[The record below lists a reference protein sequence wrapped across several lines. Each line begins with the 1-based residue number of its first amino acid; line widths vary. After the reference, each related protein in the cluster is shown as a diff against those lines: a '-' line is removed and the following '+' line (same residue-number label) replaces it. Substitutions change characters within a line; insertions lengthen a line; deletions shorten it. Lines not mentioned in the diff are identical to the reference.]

1 MEGSEMVAP
10 TLTVDFKGLCA
21 FVANAEHPEAAT
33 RLDVVMVAAEEA
45 IPGLCRHDPVLIF
58 RAKEDFANAGKDTHH
73 LSFAGVDGKDI
84 GLWDLRGK
92 DLVLD
97 QDDPRTGRP
106 LRIRPSY
113 SEVLSLE
120 RLTEDSGEVD
130 PDWVQGD
137 GFPEIGARLRIEHGA
152 VHGRQWSAKWGLAL
166 KDCKPDEDD
175 WIYFRQVVRWQ
186 VTAQPQS
193 HYLRLLAGEHEWIE
207 FKRSAH
213 VTICNLCPYSAG
225 SPAIAEDV
233 LAYYELA
240 PVPLPSE
247 KRFVL
252 HPFTEDAEIQPDSTE
267 SGGDPSV
274 GATEGGFSAGNDP
287 FGGYPVR
294 PGTEACPPLQAF
306 TKE

>member
-1 MEGSEMVAP
+1 MAKP

-33 RLDVVMVAAEEA
+33 RLDVVMVAAEVA

-58 RAKEDFANAGKDTHH
+58 RAKEDFRTAGKDTHH

-97 QDDPRTGRP
+97 QDDPCTGRP
-106 LRIRPSY
+106 LRLRRSY
-113 SEVLSLE
+113 AEVLSLKH
-120 RLTEDSGEVD
+120 LTEDSGEVD
-130 PDWVQGD
+130 PDWVNG
-137 GFPEIGARLRIEHGA
+137 GAFPEIGARLRIEHGS
-152 VHGRQWSAKWGLAL
+152 VYGRQWSAKWGLAL
-166 KDCKPDEDD
+166 KDCTPDADD
-175 WIYFRQVVRWQ
+175 WINFRQVVQWQ
-186 VTAQPQS
+186 VTAQPES
-193 HYLRLLAGEHEWIE
+193 HYLRLLASEHEWIE
-207 FKRSAH
+207 FERGAH

-225 SPAIAEDV
+225 SLEIADDV

-252 HPFTEDAEIQPDSTE
+252 HPYKEDAEPQPGSNESGSGASAPATE
-267 SGGDPSV
+267 SG
-274 GATEGGFSAGNDP
+274 FSAEDDP
-287 FGGYPVR
+287 LGGKFVR
-294 PGTEACPPLQAF
+294 PGIEACPPLRAF
-306 TKE
+306 TKEGLS